1 MTTNATLHGTSWILG
16 APTDSA
22 GAPRFRARAAADGRE
37 LLPEFFAAPE
47 RDVDRAA
54 AAAKDAFPAFRAT
67 PPEAR
72 ARLLERIAAL
82 LAERGGGLVERA
94 MAETGLARPRLEGEL
109 ARTTNQLRSFAALV
123 REGSWVDAVIDHA
136 DPTRAPLPK
145 PDVRT
150 LSLPLGPV
158 AVFGASNFPL
168 AFSVAG
174 GDTASALAAG
184 CPVVVKGHPL
194 HPGTGELAARAI
206 VDALRECALPAGAF
220 AFLQAGGARDVA
232 VGLELVRHDAL
243 EAVGFTGSF
252 AGGTALARAAS
263 MRARPIPV
271 FAEMG
276 SVNPVFLLPGAV
288 REKRAAIV
296 SAFASSIA
304 GSAGQLCTRPGLL
317 FAVEGA
323 DAEALVVELAKA
335 LDAAAPHA
343 MLSRA
348 HRAAWEERTEALARI
363 AGVERVG
370 ASAVSGTHTPRA
382 GSAASAS
389 SAGGSASS
397 AFSGGASSSG
407 ATDAGARPKLLRAD
421 LASFEREPALLEECF
436 GPSAIVVLCANER
449 ELQDAVQRV
458 PGSLTATVWS
468 AEADRALARELLPL
482 LARVAGRVVH
492 DGVPTGVEVCAAMV
506 HSGPFPACTRPDSTS
521 VGARAIRRWCRPVAF
536 QNVPDELLPEE
547 LCEANPRG
555 IARLVDG
562 RWRAAPERSAS

>member
-16 APTDSA
+16 APTDAA

-47 RDVDRAA
+47 RDVERAA
-54 AAAKDAFPAFRAT
+54 VAAKDAFPAFRAT
-67 PPEAR
+67 TPEVR
-72 ARLLERIAAL
+72 ATLLERIAAL
-82 LAERGGGLVERA
+82 LAERGGAIVERA
-94 MAETGLARPRLEGEL
+94 MLETGLARPRLEGEL

-136 DPTRAPLPK
+136 DLSRAPLPK

-296 SAFASSIA
+296 SAFAASIA

-323 DAEALVVELAKA
+323 DADALVAELAKA

-348 HRAAWEERTEALARI
+348 HRAAWEERTDELARI

-370 ASAVSGTHTPRA
+370 AG
-382 GSAASAS
+382 ASAS
-389 SAGGSASS
+389 PSSPRPGSTSS
-397 AFSGGASSSG
+397 AFQAPPN
-407 ATDAGARPKLLRAD
+407 DLGARPKLLRAD
-421 LASFEREPALLEECF
+421 LAAFEREPALLEECF

-449 ELQDAVQRV
+449 ELVDAVSRV
-458 PGSLTATVWS
+458 PGSLTATLWS
-468 AEADRALARELLPL
+468 VASDRALARELLPL

-506 HSGPFPACTRPDSTS
+506 HSGPFPACTRPEATS
-521 VGARAIRRWCRPVAF
+521 VGARAIQRWCRPVAF

-547 LCEANPRG
+547 LREANPRG